1 MITEQCLAAIAF
13 LITQNIVGLIINAV
27 MLGETSLIGP
37 DQPPPLLAGTVR
49 QTVSLII
56 RLHLH
61 EDGSVQPAR
70 GDADLQPA
78 RRDRRQEQPAVLH
91 GPHRGSEEEHDHRGH
106 GPVTGELT

>member
-1 MITEQCLAAIAF
+1 MITEQCPAAIAF

-37 DQPPPLLAGTVR
+37 AGAGGTAR
-49 QTVSLII
+49 RTVSLIV

-78 RRDRRQEQPAVLH
+78 RGDRRQEQPALLH
-91 GPHRGSEEEHDHRGH
+91 GPHWGSEEEHDHRGH
-106 GPVTGELT
+106 GQVTGELTCT